1 MFSGRIKVGSQF
13 RISLFAGLVTSS
25 ISCQPT
31 AFFFLLIT
39 NQHQILAVSG
49 IFLSQQIGT
58 IHYPQP
64 ALDYN
69 KIIIRYP
76 SVPKRNYKVIQN

>member
-13 RISLFAGLVTSS
+13 RITSS

-31 AFFFLLIT
+31 AFFLLIT